1 MEVSVGT
8 VRPGVLVMRMVG
20 VLVRML
26 HRHRWCC
33 RRLLLLLMMRM
44 MMMSRVVSVMVV
56 VVWLVRLI
64 SCRVLPLGQKV
75 VLARW
80 LLMEGIGNDR
90 LGGSVRGGRAA
101 QGTLMLEVVYV
112 LVMVR
117 VGIHVGRHGKLVGRL
132 VRILQVVPYRQ
143 ITGRPQLAIIVREH
157 LLRQIA
163 LQLELIHLLRH
174 DALVHV
180 LALLE
185 NLFALASFAPIDD
198 CCASTER

>member
-1 MEVSVGT
+1 MVAT
-8 VRPGVLVMRMVG
+8 VRPGVLVMLMVG

-26 HRHRWCC
+26 HRHRWCW
-33 RRLLLLLMMRM
+33 RRLLLLLLMVRMR

-56 VVWLVRLI
+56 VMGLVRLI
-64 SCRVLPLGQKV
+64 SRWGLPLGQKV

-80 LLMEGIGNDR
+80 LLVEGIGNDR
-90 LGGSVRGGRAA
+90 LGGRVRSGRAA

-117 VGIHVGRHGKLVGRL
+117 VGIHVGRHRKLMGRL

-143 ITGRPQLAIIVREH
+143 IAGRPQLAIIVREH

-163 LQLELIHLLRH
+163 LQLELVHLLRH

-180 LALLE
+180 LPLLE
-185 NLFALASFAPIDD
+185 NLFALTSFAPIDD
-198 CCASTER
+198 GCASTER